1 MFSTNY
7 DCAGCKII
15 IQGLIRGRMPLFL
28 LLVVVILFLKESDIT
43 PEDHKLYFLVINGS
57 SILDLVGRINI

>member
-1 MFSTNY
+1 
-7 DCAGCKII
+7 
-15 IQGLIRGRMPLFL
+15 MPLFL
-28 LLVVVILFLKESDIT
+28 LLVVVILFLKGSGIT